1 MASHSKPLH
10 DDKKDTSPRQDVL
23 LPLVP
28 VAPSQL
34 TSHNSVSF
42 SLLSDPADNDSPK
55 YKVTQRIING
65 SEDIRTLIEWMK
77 DCTKILGGLNLNQN
91 NQYDQ

>member
-1 MASHSKPLH
+1 MDHNFHKIIFRTQL
-10 DDKKDTSPRQDVL
+10 KGL
-23 LPLVP
+23 LAKSVVHYNIIP

-34 TSHNSVSF
+34 TSHNSVGF

-77 DCTKILGGLNLNQN
+77 DCTKILDGL
-91 NQYDQ
+91 